1 MKKLLRFAL
10 VALAIKAIVAAVAKR
25 RAHVVQ
31 PAGGPF
37 EPAPAPR
44 TERAGSSAV
53 DKAEPAAR
61 AEPVDETAPGAPAE
75 PLDEAEPAARAE
87 PAAQAKPVD
96 ETAPGDQ
103 SEPAGDPDDLTRI
116 TGVGPVYAE
125 RLNNLGVTNYVGLAA
140 ADAGRLAENLQL
152 PDRAIEDW
160 KSQAEQLLG

>member
-10 VALAIKAIVAAVAKR
+10 LALAIKAVVVAVAKR
-25 RAHVVQ
+25 RNHVVQ

-44 TERAGSSAV
+44 TERAGSSYV
-53 DKAEPAAR
+53 
-61 AEPVDETAPGAPAE
+61 
-75 PLDEAEPAARAE
+75 DEAEPAAQTE
-87 PAAQAKPVD
+87 PVAQAKPED

-125 RLNNLGVTNYVGLAA
+125 RLNNLGVTDYVGLAA
-140 ADAGRLAENLQL
+140 ADAGRLAESLQL